1 MLLIVYLIPATPLSP
16 LRGALPRESLLINV
30 RGFWYLYVS
39 SVSLMCA
46 LKLMRSGSPLGE
58 LAAQQTEGG
67 GIRREYGLS
76 LFPSLPSHRC
86 RGALPRESLLNN
98 DIVIFPEYVL
108 SVSLMCALKLMRSGS
123 PLGELAAQ
131 QTEGGGI
138 RREYGLSLL
147 VLLIVY
153 LS

>member
-1 MLLIVYLIPATPLSP
+1 M
-16 LRGALPRESLLINV
+16 
-30 RGFWYLYVS
+30 YVS

-76 LFPSLPSHRC
+76 LLVLLI
-86 RGALPRESLLNN
+86 LPRESLLNN

-153 LS
+153 LPLSPLRGALPEGEPPDQR